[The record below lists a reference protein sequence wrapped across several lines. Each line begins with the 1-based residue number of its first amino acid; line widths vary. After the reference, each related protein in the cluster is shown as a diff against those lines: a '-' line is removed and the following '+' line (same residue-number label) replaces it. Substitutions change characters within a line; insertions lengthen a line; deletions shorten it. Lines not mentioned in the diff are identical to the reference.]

1 MTSLIAMY
9 FQQGGGSMGL
19 IMMVGIFAVFYFLLI
34 MPQQRKQKKW
44 QAMLNNVKA
53 GDRVATNGGL
63 RGVIMSVKAE
73 GPDPTVVL
81 RIPPDNLRIEV
92 SRGAIVSVFTDEQQ
106 QPKS

>member
-1 MTSLIAMY
+1 MY
-9 FQQGGGSMGL
+9 FQAGGGSMGL

-34 MPQQRKQKKW
+34 LPQQRKQKKW
-44 QAMLNNVKA
+44 QQMLGNVKA

-63 RGVIMSVKAE
+63 RGTIMSVKSE

-92 SRGAIVSVFTDEQQ
+92 SRASIVSVFTDEQQ
-106 QPKS
+106 TLKS